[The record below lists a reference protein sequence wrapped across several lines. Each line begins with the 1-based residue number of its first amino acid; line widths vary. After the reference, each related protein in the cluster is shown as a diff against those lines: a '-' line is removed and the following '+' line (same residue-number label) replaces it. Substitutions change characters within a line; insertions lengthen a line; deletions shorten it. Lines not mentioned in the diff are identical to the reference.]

1 MSGGLAPQLKVV
13 AEGMIQASMGLAT
26 DVMEGV
32 RDTAIGLFHELDR
45 QKGMAGDDEAG
56 QDFERVYVSAASTT
70 LNQMGFSAYVL
81 GETGRGLMRTARE
94 YMAQEENVAAIMGKQ
109 VDLTSGMGDPGANC
123 IENYLNL
130 GEDLPEVI
138 GESSWFAEHTP
149 GRQGQKFRGDPGR
162 IRDVAGTW
170 RHAGQ
175 LMMRFLT
182 DAQTFA
188 STADRAHEGVAAD
201 AFRQYFN
208 GFVGRTCPPQ
218 YAQEDEPL
226 VANLVA
232 ACTQLATACDQYADH
247 VEAALKTILQHQA
260 DLFRIEAPWDSP
272 MFGGNGD
279 DGGLQNLVL
288 EDPWIRRLGTVA
300 QAVDTSEARVKLPHG
315 SDTPPGGGL
324 PFLPLPI
331 PLPVPVAIASFTGMP
346 GLLPMSSGYDPTL
359 NRDPLPPTPGTTQL
373 LSSGNQA
380 AFRTWAGSLPP
391 GGFGGGGGPT
401 SPDNAYQMRVSG
413 YPEREVPLP
422 AGASGRSGK
431 GLMIDGMRPVDG
443 YAVEAK
449 HVREPGCRKTF
460 RSLDSLDTTLGT
472 PPKVDARGAVK
483 FDPRRD
489 GMFVGDEKE
498 MSRYKAALSDPRNH
512 EIRGFEIATN
522 DPDAAPYW
530 QSMMAMTGVQG
541 TARYVP

>member
-1 MSGGLAPQLKVV
+1 
-13 AEGMIQASMGLAT
+13 
-26 DVMEGV
+26 
-32 RDTAIGLFHELDR
+32 
-45 QKGMAGDDEAG
+45 
-56 QDFERVYVSAASTT
+56 
-70 LNQMGFSAYVL
+70 
-81 GETGRGLMRTARE
+81 
-94 YMAQEENVAAIMGKQ
+94 
-109 VDLTSGMGDPGANC
+109 
-123 IENYLNL
+123 
-130 GEDLPEVI
+130 
-138 GESSWFAEHTP
+138 
-149 GRQGQKFRGDPGR
+149 
-162 IRDVAGTW
+162 
-170 RHAGQ
+170 
-175 LMMRFLT
+175 
-182 DAQTFA
+182 
-188 STADRAHEGVAAD
+188 
-201 AFRQYFN
+201 
-208 GFVGRTCPPQ
+208 
-218 YAQEDEPL
+218 
-226 VANLVA
+226 
-232 ACTQLATACDQYADH
+232 
-247 VEAALKTILQHQA
+247 
-260 DLFRIEAPWDSP
+260 

-279 DGGLQNLVL
+279 DGGLLNLVL
-288 EDPWIRRLGTVA
+288 DDPWIRRLGTVA
-300 QAVDTSEARVKLPHG
+300 QAVDMSEARVKLPHG
-315 SDTPPGGGL
+315 SDTPPGGGR

-331 PLPVPVAIASFTGMP
+331 PLPVPVAVASFTGTP
-346 GLLPMSSGYDPTL
+346 GLLPMSSGSDPTL
-359 NRDPLPPTPGTTQL
+359 NRDPLPPTPGTSQL

-380 AFRTWAGSLPP
+380 AFRIWAGSLPP

-498 MSRYKAALSDPRNH
+498 MSPYKAALSDPRNH